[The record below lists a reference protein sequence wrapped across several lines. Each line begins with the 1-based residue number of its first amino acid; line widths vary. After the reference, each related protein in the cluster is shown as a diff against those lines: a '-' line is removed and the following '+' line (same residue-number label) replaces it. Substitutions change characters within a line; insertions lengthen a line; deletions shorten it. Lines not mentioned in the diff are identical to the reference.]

1 MAQAHRCTAARL
13 TARTELP
20 FATLGLLALLSLP
33 TLLAQGG
40 DWPLALLAGAAVL
53 AVPGAALEAVLGL
66 ARATLWLQGGDG
78 S

>member
-1 MAQAHRCTAARL
+1 MAQAHRCTAACL

-20 FATLGLLALLSLP
+20 FATLWLLALLSLP
-33 TLLAQGG
+33 IVLAQGG

-66 ARATLWLQGGDG
+66 ARATLWLQGGDRP
-78 S
+78 